1 MRNPGCTN
9 TPVTTLNLTLAMR
22 NTIGPTI
29 NRLGMKR
36 VLCSVL
42 VGLLLLWLVTSTFY
56 SASRPRLRVGGVEHL
71 AKKETSPPR
80 PSPKKSL
87 LPAPAADHAA
97 EPIVPGKFPEAFS
110 PPPALPQSVIDD
122 FTAHSVAE
130 QQARTRALY
139 EGFLASVSLNEND
152 EEKFLDILGRAQTA
166 MFEEAE
172 EALQQGR
179 FPVAPTESE
188 MRQRQGEADQELQ
201 SLLGYEDFNRL
212 RDYQA
217 SIPDQIVIA
226 AMSEA
231 GASLSDSQVSSMLA
245 IMREERTRVIGSAEL
260 RNLDGAGR
268 LAPFLTP
275 EQLAIFQN
283 VINDLEPAKSKP

>member
-1 MRNPGCTN
+1 
-9 TPVTTLNLTLAMR
+9 
-22 NTIGPTI
+22 
-29 NRLGMKR
+29 MKR

-56 SASRPRLRVGGVEHL
+56 STSQPRLRVGGVEHL
-71 AKKETSPPR
+71 AKKETSRPR
-80 PSPKKSL
+80 PSPKKSSL
-87 LPAPAADHAA
+87 PDPAPEA
-97 EPIVPGKFPEAFS
+97 EALVPGKFPEAFS
-110 PPPALPQSVIDD
+110 PPPVPPQSVIADY
-122 FTAHSVAE
+122 VME
-130 QQARTRALY
+130 QRARTRALY

-152 EEKFLDILGRAQTA
+152 EEKFLNILGRTEKT

-188 MRQRQGEADQELQ
+188 MRQRQGEADRELQ

-231 GASLSDSQVSSMLA
+231 GASLNDPQVRSMLA
-245 IMREERTRVIGSAEL
+245 IMREERTRFVGSAGFRNVDGVDLEL
-260 RNLDGAGR
+260 VHQMIRSDQQRVHFATEGR
-268 LAPFLTP
+268 LAPLLTP